1 MNKIFLIGIIV
12 LFGSILT
19 ISGIN
24 MYELTYAQGNSSF
37 TATLS
42 GKEVVP
48 PVETG
53 GTGMANF
60 EVSDNSIS
68 YQLNVLNAGK
78 ITSVEIHKGAAGTN
92 GEAIAIVFKPK
103 DSSGNLLGNLPKM
116 GDLPKIGD
124 LPKFSDISSTTQ
136 KSSSFSASGNINE
149 SSLTG
154 PMKGKTIS
162 DLISALQSGETYVV
176 VHTQDQPKGELRGQ
190 ITENTS

>member
-1 MNKIFLIGIIV
+1 MNKIFLIGVIV
-12 LFGSILT
+12 IFGSILT
-19 ISGIN
+19 IAGIN
-24 MYELTYAQGNSSF
+24 MYELAYAQGNSSF

-53 GTGMANF
+53 GTGMTNF

-68 YQLNVLNAGK
+68 YQINVLNAGK

-103 DSSGNLLGNLPKM
+103 NSSGNLL

-136 KSSSFSASGNINE
+136 KSSTFSASGNINE

-162 DLISALQSGETYVV
+162 DLTSALQSDESYVV
-176 VHTQDQPKGELRGQ
+176 VHTEDHQKGELRGQ

>member
-12 LFGSILT
+12 IFGSILT
-19 ISGIN
+19 IAGIN
-24 MYELTYAQGNSSF
+24 MYELAYAQGNSSF

-53 GTGMANF
+53 GTGMTNF

-68 YQLNVLNAGK
+68 YQINVLNAGK

-103 DSSGNLLGNLPKM
+103 NSSGNLL

-136 KSSSFSASGNINE
+136 KSSTFSASGNINE

-162 DLISALQSGETYVV
+162 DLTSALQSGETYVV
-176 VHTQDQPKGELRGQ
+176 VHTEDHQKGELRGQ
-190 ITENTS
+190 IIENTS

>member
-1 MNKIFLIGIIV
+1 MNKIYLIGIIII
-12 LFGSILT
+12 FGSILT
-19 ISGIN
+19 IAGIN
-24 MYELTYAQGNSSF
+24 LSELAYAQGNPSL

-53 GTGMANF
+53 GTGVANF

-68 YQLNVLNAGK
+68 YQINVLNAGK

-103 DSSGNLLGNLPKM
+103 NSSGNLL

-124 LPKFSDISSTTQ
+124 CKICQ
-136 KSSSFSASGNINE
+136 SFQIF
-149 SSLTG
+149 
-154 PMKGKTIS
+154 
-162 DLISALQSGETYVV
+162 LQQHKNLAHFLLVGILMS
-176 VHTQDQPKGELRGQ
+176 HL
-190 ITENTS
+190 

>member
-1 MNKIFLIGIIV
+1 MNKIFSIGIIII
-12 LFGSILT
+12 FGSILT
-19 ISGIN
+19 MSGIN
-24 MYELTYAQGNSSF
+24 LYELAYAQGNSSL

-48 PVETG
+48 PVSTG

-60 EVSDNSIS
+60 EVSDNSVS
-68 YQLNVLNAGK
+68 YQLNILNAGK

-103 DSSGNLLGNLPKM
+103 NSSGNLL

-124 LPKFSDISSTTQ
+124 LPKFSDISSTQ

-149 SSLTG
+149 SSLIG
-154 PMKGKTIS
+154 PMKDKTIS

-176 VHTQDQPKGELRGQ
+176 VHTEDHPKGELRGQ

>member
-1 MNKIFLIGIIV
+1 MNKIFSIGIIII
-12 LFGSILT
+12 FGSILT
-19 ISGIN
+19 IAGIN
-24 MYELTYAQGNSSF
+24 LYELAYAQGNSSL

-60 EVSDNSIS
+60 ELSDNSIS
-68 YQLNVLNAGK
+68 YQINVLNAGK
-78 ITSVEIHKGAAGTN
+78 ITSIEIHKGAAGTN

-103 DSSGNLLGNLPKM
+103 NSSGNLL

-124 LPKFSDISSTTQ
+124 LPKFSDISSTQ

-176 VHTQDQPKGELRGQ
+176 VHTEDHPKGELRGQ

>member
-1 MNKIFLIGIIV
+1 MNKIFLIGIIII
-12 LFGSILT
+12 FGSILT
-19 ISGIN
+19 IAGIN
-24 MYELTYAQGNSSF
+24 MYELAYAQGNSSF

-53 GTGMANF
+53 GTGMTNF

-68 YQLNVLNAGK
+68 YQINVLNAGK

-103 DSSGNLLGNLPKM
+103 NSSGNLLGN
-116 GDLPKIGD
+116 LPKIGD

-136 KSSSFSASGNINE
+136 KSSTFSASGNINE

-154 PMKGKTIS
+154 PLKGKTIS
-162 DLISALQSGETYVV
+162 NLISALQSGETYVI
-176 VHTQDQPKGELRGQ
+176 VHTEDHPKGELRGQ

>member
-1 MNKIFLIGIIV
+1 MNKIFLIGVIV
-12 LFGSILT
+12 IFGSILT
-19 ISGIN
+19 IAGIN
-24 MYELTYAQGNSSF
+24 MYELAYAQGNSSF

-53 GTGMANF
+53 GTGMTNF

-68 YQLNVLNAGK
+68 YQINVLNAGK

-103 DSSGNLLGNLPKM
+103 NSSGNLLGN
-116 GDLPKIGD
+116 LPKIGD
-124 LPKFSDISSTTQ
+124 LPKFSDISSKTQ
-136 KSSSFSASGNINE
+136 KSSTFSASGNINE

-162 DLISALQSGETYVV
+162 DLTSALQSGESYVV
-176 VHTQDQPKGELRGQ
+176 VHTEDHQKGELRGQ

>member
-12 LFGSILT
+12 LLGSSLT

-24 MYELTYAQGNSSF
+24 MYELVYAQDNSSF

-48 PVETG
+48 AVETG

-68 YQLNVLNAGK
+68 YQLNILNAGK

-103 DSSGNLLGNLPKM
+103 DSSGNLLG
-116 GDLPKIGD
+116 DLPKIGD

-136 KSSSFSASGNINE
+136 KSSSFSASGNIKE
-149 SSLTG
+149 TSLTG
-154 PMKGKTIS
+154 PLKGKTIS

-176 VHTQDQPKGELRGQ
+176 VHTQDHPKGELRGQ
-190 ITENTS
+190 ITENTSN

>member
-1 MNKIFLIGIIV
+1 MNKIFLIGVIV
-12 LFGSILT
+12 IFGSILT
-19 ISGIN
+19 IAGIN
-24 MYELTYAQGNSSF
+24 MYELAYAQGNSSF

-53 GTGMANF
+53 GTGMTNF

-68 YQLNVLNAGK
+68 YQINVLNAGK

-103 DSSGNLLGNLPKM
+103 NSSGNLR

-162 DLISALQSGETYVV
+162 DLISALQSGETYVA
-176 VHTQDQPKGELRGQ
+176 VHTEDHPKGEIRGQ

>member
-1 MNKIFLIGIIV
+1 MNKIFLIGVIG
-12 LFGSILT
+12 LFGSIIT
-19 ISGIN
+19 IAVIN
-24 MYELTYAQGNSSF
+24 MYELAYAQGNSSF

-78 ITSVEIHKGAAGTN
+78 ITSVEIHKGVAGTN

-103 DSSGNLLGNLPKM
+103 DSSGNIL

-136 KSSSFSASGNINE
+136 KSSSFSANGNINE
-149 SSLTG
+149 SSMTG

-176 VHTQDQPKGELRGQ
+176 VHTEDHPKGELRGH
-190 ITENTS
+190 IIEHTS

>member
-12 LFGSILT
+12 IFGSILT
-19 ISGIN
+19 IAGIN
-24 MYELTYAQGNSSF
+24 MYELAYAQGNSSF

-48 PVETG
+48 PVKTG

-68 YQLNVLNAGK
+68 YQTNVLNVGL

-103 DSSGNLLGNLPKM
+103 NSSGNLR

-136 KSSSFSASGNINE
+136 KSSLYSASGNINE
-149 SSLTG
+149 FSLTG

-162 DLISALQSGETYVV
+162 DLISALQSGETYVA
-176 VHTQDQPKGELRGQ
+176 VHTEDHPKGELRGQ

>member
-1 MNKIFLIGIIV
+1 MNKIFSIGIIII
-12 LFGSILT
+12 FGSILT
-19 ISGIN
+19 IAGIN
-24 MYELTYAQGNSSF
+24 LYEIAYAQGNSSL

-78 ITSVEIHKGAAGTN
+78 ITSVEIHKGASGTN
-92 GEAIAIVFKPK
+92 GESIAIVFKPK
-103 DSSGNLLGNLPKM
+103 DSSRNLL

-176 VHTQDQPKGELRGQ
+176 VHTEDHPKGELRGQ

>member
-1 MNKIFLIGIIV
+1 MNQIFLIGIIG
-12 LFGSILT
+12 LFGSFIT
-19 ISGIN
+19 IAGIN
-24 MYELTYAQGNSSF
+24 MYELAYAQGDSSF

-42 GKEVVP
+42 GKEVLP

-103 DSSGNLLGNLPKM
+103 DSSGNLLG
-116 GDLPKIGD
+116 DLPKIGD

-136 KSSSFSASGNINE
+136 KSSSFSANGNINE
-149 SSLTG
+149 SSMTG

-176 VHTQDQPKGELRGQ
+176 VHTEDHPKGELRGH
-190 ITENTS
+190 IIENTS

>member
-1 MNKIFLIGIIV
+1 MNKIFVIGIIG

-19 ISGIN
+19 IAGIN
-24 MYELTYAQGNSSF
+24 MYELAYAQGDSSF

-42 GKEVVP
+42 GKEVLP

-78 ITSVEIHKGAAGTN
+78 ITSVEIHKGVAGTN

-103 DSSGNLLGNLPKM
+103 DSSGNLL

-176 VHTQDQPKGELRGQ
+176 VHTEDHPKGELRGQ

>member
-12 LFGSILT
+12 IFGSILT
-19 ISGIN
+19 IAGIN
-24 MYELTYAQGNSSF
+24 MDELAYAQGNSSF

-48 PVETG
+48 PVKTG
-53 GTGMANF
+53 GTGMTNF

-68 YQLNVLNAGK
+68 YQTNVLNAGK

-103 DSSGNLLGNLPKM
+103 NSSGNLLG
-116 GDLPKIGD
+116 DLPKIGNM
-124 LPKFSDISSTTQ
+124 PKFSDISSTTQ

-176 VHTQDQPKGELRGQ
+176 VHTEDHPKGELRGQ
-190 ITENTS
+190 ITENKS

>member
-1 MNKIFLIGIIV
+1 MNKIYLIGIIII
-12 LFGSILT
+12 FGSILT
-19 ISGIN
+19 IAGIN
-24 MYELTYAQGNSSF
+24 LSELAYAQGNPSL

-53 GTGMANF
+53 GTGVANF

-68 YQLNVLNAGK
+68 YQINVLNAGK
-78 ITSVEIHKGAAGTN
+78 ITSLEIHKGAAGTN

-103 DSSGNLLGNLPKM
+103 NSSGNLL

-124 LPKFSDISSTTQ
+124 MPKFSDISSTTQ

-154 PMKGKTIS
+154 LMKGKTIS
-162 DLISALQSGETYVV
+162 DLISALQNGETYVV
-176 VHTQDQPKGELRGQ
+176 VHTEDHPKGELRGQ

>member
-12 LFGSILT
+12 IFGSILT
-19 ISGIN
+19 IAGIN
-24 MYELTYAQGNSSF
+24 MYEIAYAQGNSSF

-53 GTGMANF
+53 GTGMTNF

-68 YQLNVLNAGK
+68 YQINVLNAGK

-103 DSSGNLLGNLPKM
+103 NSSGNLLGN
-116 GDLPKIGD
+116 LPKIGD

-162 DLISALQSGETYVV
+162 NLISALQSGETYVV
-176 VHTQDQPKGELRGQ
+176 VHTEDHPKGELRGQ